1 MKVKI
6 TRELLRDIKPGR
18 KQQDIVDTEMQGFG
32 VRVMPSG
39 VISYIVR
46 YRQKDGR
53 QTRHAI
59 GRYPTL
65 SVTEAREEARQ
76 VLASITKGGDPK
88 DRPKVEHSL
97 QSFLEQEYKAWVATH
112 HKNPDKTI
120 SRIKKCFSKFYARPL
135 ESLTPWVLE
144 RWRAECIKCG
154 AKPSTINRDIVML
167 KGLLSVAVKFKQL
180 REHPLKGF
188 APLKETDGEKVRFL
202 SEDEEARL
210 RAALDAREARERAG
224 RASANEWRRSRGYNL
239 LPDLHAVT
247 FIDHL
252 KPMVLLSLNTGMRQ
266 GEVFNLRWP
275 QCDLARALLT
285 IKGESAKSGKVR
297 HIPLNEEAVSALRE
311 WRKQQPDDSGLVF
324 HGQNGLPF
332 NNVKKA
338 WAKVLTDAKID
349 NFRWHDMRHHFAS
362 RLVMEGVD
370 LNTVR
375 ELLGHA
381 DLKMTLRYAHLAPE
395 HKAAAV
401 AKLMRKAA
409 PLPAEGE
416 KAAAGVR

>member
-120 SRIKKCFSKFYARPL
+120 SRIRKCFSKFYTRPL
-135 ESLTPWVLE
+135 ERLTPWVLE
-144 RWRAECIKCG
+144 RWRAECLKGG
-154 AKPSTINRDIVML
+154 AKP
-167 KGLLSVAVKFKQL
+167 
-180 REHPLKGF
+180 
-188 APLKETDGEKVRFL
+188 
-202 SEDEEARL
+202 
-210 RAALDAREARERAG
+210 
-224 RASANEWRRSRGYNL
+224 
-239 LPDLHAVT
+239 
-247 FIDHL
+247 
-252 KPMVLLSLNTGMRQ
+252 
-266 GEVFNLRWP
+266 
-275 QCDLARALLT
+275 
-285 IKGESAKSGKVR
+285 
-297 HIPLNEEAVSALRE
+297 
-311 WRKQQPDDSGLVF
+311 
-324 HGQNGLPF
+324 
-332 NNVKKA
+332 
-338 WAKVLTDAKID
+338 
-349 NFRWHDMRHHFAS
+349 
-362 RLVMEGVD
+362 
-370 LNTVR
+370 
-375 ELLGHA
+375 
-381 DLKMTLRYAHLAPE
+381 
-395 HKAAAV
+395 
-401 AKLMRKAA
+401 
-409 PLPAEGE
+409 
-416 KAAAGVR
+416 